1 MTDVCDPDDPAG
13 VLEQERGGGAF
24 SAPMT
29 IAALAL
35 LIAIGLGIDG
45 VRAVQGL
52 ATADAVAEEAARAA
66 GQVLDVPALRR
77 GTASVDPDG
86 AVAAARGHLSAAG
99 VEGEVDLLDATTIRV
114 RTRITRPTV
123 LLGLIGRPQ
132 ITSTGEASAV
142 LVPITP
148 DGDPP

>member
-1 MTDVCDPDDPAG
+1 MTGILGQDEPFRG
-13 VLEQERGGGAF
+13 FERERGGGAL

-29 IAALAL
+29 IAVLAL

-45 VRAVQGL
+45 ARAVQGL
-52 ATADAVAEEAARAA
+52 ATADSVAEEAARAA
-66 GQVLDVPALRR
+66 GQVLDVSALRR
-77 GTASVDPDG
+77 GTAVVDPGG
-86 AVAAARGHLSAAG
+86 AVAAARGHLAAAG
-99 VEGEVDLLDATTIRV
+99 VEGEVDLLDAATIRV

-142 LVPITP
+142 LVPITS